1 MFDLKRFAAVVP
13 TSEPALRRLN
23 HLLCTKG
30 EPPRIA
36 VLGKYNHGKSSLLN
50 ALVGTDHFSVA
61 DKRETVRVHEY
72 EHDGVVW
79 IDTPGLDVDPKDR
92 DDRRAKEA
100 AVETGDFMC
109 LVHRADEG
117 ELDKYEINVFSALA
131 KQDRNYRQKM
141 VLVLTQTD
149 QAGRAELDK
158 VEERCRQQLQ
168 ENLDLRELD
177 IMSVSARRHRNPKLR
192 NRSGM
197 EAVLARVER
206 WKTDTLGLR
215 RRERARLA
223 AKVLHE
229 LDEKRQDTEQELKAA
244 RDRLKAVQRSRQSA
258 AETIVRELR
267 EVPEE

>member
-23 HLLCTKG
+23 HLLRTGG

-61 DKRETVRVHEY
+61 DKRETVRVYEY

-79 IDTPGLDVDPKDR
+79 IDTPGLDVDPKKG
-92 DDRRAKEA
+92 DDRRAQDA
-100 AVETGDFMC
+100 AVEIGDFLF

-117 ELDKYEINVFSALA
+117 ELDRYEINAFSALA

-141 VLVLTQTD
+141 VLVLTQID
-149 QAGRAELDK
+149 QADRGELDE

-177 IMSVSARRHRNPKLR
+177 IMSVSARRHRNPNLR
-192 NRSGM
+192 TGSGM
-197 EAVLARVER
+197 EDVFARVER

-215 RRERARLA
+215 RRERARLT
-223 AKVLHE
+223 AKVLRE
-229 LDEKRQDTEQELKAA
+229 LEENRQDTEAELKAA
-244 RDRLKAVQRSRQSA
+244 RHRLKTDQRSLQSA
-258 AETIVRELR
+258 AETIVRELQ
-267 EVPEE
+267 EE